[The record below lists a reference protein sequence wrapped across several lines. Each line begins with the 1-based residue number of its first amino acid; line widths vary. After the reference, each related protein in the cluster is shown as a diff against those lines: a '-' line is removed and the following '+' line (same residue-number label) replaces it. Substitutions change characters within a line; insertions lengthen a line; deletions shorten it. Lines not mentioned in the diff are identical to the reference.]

1 MVEATLQKRLG
12 MCCLISQVS
21 YAVTDEYM
29 YGCCSNADDD
39 NDDDDDDS
47 QMMLVIGLF
56 PWNTFL
62 IEDFISSF

>member
-1 MVEATLQKRLG
+1 MLYVVEATLQKKLG
-12 MCCLISQVS
+12 MYCLISYVS

-47 QMMLVIGLF
+47 
-56 PWNTFL
+56 
-62 IEDFISSF
+62 